1 MTNKTVVAMS
11 AWLASGFLAALAQ
24 TPAAPAKT
32 NQTSPEA
39 IDLLRRVIAE
49 QQKNPD
55 KIIRLPASGTN
66 APALGAATNRTEL
79 ERQYLAGHLTAKQYQ
94 KALDQFTK
102 EEQKRAAELEKKR
115 KREAE
120 AANTKPAPVTAS
132 KPAGE
137 RTGSTTGVPFRDA
150 PAEPTPEQKKV
161 SDVEVRIEEM
171 LRQRAAREKA
181 TTATNSARTGPLTKR
196 QRMDALL
203 KEMIDGKITE
213 AEYSARRG
221 KLLAEPD

>member
-1 MTNKTVVAMS
+1 MTNKTAVAMA
-11 AWLASGFLAALAQ
+11 AWLAGGLLATSAQ
-24 TPAAPAKT
+24 TPASPAKT

-39 IDLLRRVIAE
+39 IELLRRVIAE

-66 APALGAATNRTEL
+66 APAPAPATTRTEL
-79 ERQYLAGHLTAKQYQ
+79 ERQYLAGQLTAKQYQ

-102 EEQKRAAELEKKR
+102 EEQRRAAELEKKR
-115 KREAE
+115 KRDVEASVP
-120 AANTKPAPVTAS
+120 KPAPVTAS

-137 RTGSTTGVPFRDA
+137 KTGAAIVVPFRNA

-161 SDVEVRIEEM
+161 SEVEARIEEM
-171 LRQRAAREKA
+171 MRQKAAREKA
-181 TTATNSARTGPLTKR
+181 TTTTNSAPAGPLTKR

-213 AEYSARRG
+213 AEYGARRG
-221 KLLAEPD
+221 KLLTEPD

>member
-1 MTNKTVVAMS
+1 MA
-11 AWLASGFLAALAQ
+11 AWLAGGLLAALAQ
-24 TPAAPAKT
+24 TPASPAKT

-39 IDLLRRVIAE
+39 VELLRRVIAE

-55 KIIRLPASGTN
+55 RIIRLPASGTN
-66 APALGAATNRTEL
+66 APAAATTRAEL
-79 ERQYLAGHLTAKQYQ
+79 ERQYLAGQLTAKQYQ
-94 KALDQFTK
+94 KALEQFTK

-120 AANTKPAPVTAS
+120 ASTPKPAPVTAS

-137 RTGSTTGVPFRDA
+137 KTGAATVGPFRNA

-161 SDVEVRIEEM
+161 SEVEARIEEM
-171 LRQRAAREKA
+171 MRQRAAREKA
-181 TTATNSARTGPLTKR
+181 ATTTNSAPAGPLTKR